1 MKMSQPLG
9 ASMYGAV
16 DLSGLSNRT
25 NGRAG
30 SAAPTGAAGANPAA
44 SSGASVPGPLVTDI
58 TADSLQGALEMS
70 QRVPVVVLFHTS
82 RSEPAAALD
91 RQLQALATQQNG
103 RFQLGRVD
111 VDAAPEVA
119 QAFRITGAPAVVALL
134 QGQPIPLFEGVPA
147 EGELST
153 VIDRLLE
160 AAARYGITGVLDGDA
175 AAVPP
180 QPQLPPHHKEAA
192 EALSSGDL
200 DTAHAEYLAALK
212 ANPGD
217 AAAQT
222 GVAQVEL
229 LQRVRVLNPEQT
241 LRAAQSDDSLNA
253 QLAAADVE
261 VAYGRPGEAFAR
273 LLAVIRRSNGEER
286 DSVRKRL
293 LALFEIVGTH
303 EPVVAQARRELSA
316 ALF

>member
-1 MKMSQPLG
+1 MSQPLG

-25 NGRAG
+25 NGRDG
-30 SAAPTGAAGANPAA
+30 SAAPTGAASANPTA

-82 RSEPAAALD
+82 RSEPTAALD

-134 QGQPIPLFEGVPA
+134 QGQPIPLFEGAPA
-147 EGELST
+147 KAELTT

-175 AAVPP
+175 APP

-192 EALSSGDL
+192 EALSVGDL
-200 DTAHAEYLAALK
+200 DTAHAEYTAAVK

-241 LRAAQSDDSLNA
+241 LRAAESDRSLNA

-261 VAYGRPGEAFAR
+261 VAYGRPDEAFAR
-273 LLAVIRRSNGEER
+273 LLAVIRRSSGEER